1 MFALAQLI
9 SFFTN
14 PFFIALPIPFL
25 LVYHETNDT
34 LLSFKW
40 MVFSMLFI
48 VMIGMFVLY
57 EVRRHV
63 FTDIDVSHR
72 EQRPIFFAFVTFIA
86 LLYLFSLF
94 ILHGPLGLYVAV
106 GGILGGLLV
115 LALVNQRI
123 KASIHVA
130 SISSFFTV
138 LAILYGGISM
148 LWLLVIPIVA
158 WSRIKTKR
166 HTVSEA
172 VVGCFLGIM
181 LTLLVYAG
189 VEIWH

>member
-1 MFALAQLI
+1 MLFLAQII

-57 EVRRHV
+57 EVRRRV

-72 EQRPIFFAFVTFIA
+72 EQRPLFFAFVTFVS
-86 LLYLFSLF
+86 LLYLLSLF
-94 ILHGPLGLYVAV
+94 ILKGPIELYVAV
-106 GGILGGLLV
+106 GGIIGGLLV
-115 LALVNQRI
+115 LAIVNQRI

-138 LAILYGGISM
+138 LALLYGGISL
-148 LWLLVIPIVA
+148 LWIIFIPIVA
-158 WSRIKTKR
+158 WSRVETKR

-172 VVGCFLGIM
+172 VVGCLLGVV
-181 LTLLVYAG
+181 LTLIMYAG